1 MFIVPRVFVCAVL
14 LMATATNA
22 LAQSSISLKKDGYM
36 GSRPPE
42 ALWSCQEVSRMCE
55 SLWKQQTKKV
65 ESCISRNQRKIGRE
79 KTPGEIQ
86 ELEVINNEI
95 DNLIASRK
103 ENE

>member
-1 MFIVPRVFVCAVL
+1 MCIVLRVFVCGVL
-14 LMATATNA
+14 LMANAANA
-22 LAQSSISLKKDGYM
+22 LPQSTITLKKDGYM

-42 ALWSCQEVSRMCE
+42 TLWTCQEVSRMCE
-55 SLWKQQTKKV
+55 SLWKEQKKKV

-95 DNLIASRK
+95 DNLIANRK